1 MKLKTR
7 VIASILLSLAAFS
20 AHAAQEL
27 TPEQAAAVKPFDRIS
42 FNGRFDAIFDAVAE
56 ASKRADKAG
65 ADAFYIQ
72 AINEQNRG
80 NSQTVYV
87 DLYHKEAPKADATP
101 AQRTFDGIRELPQHD
116 AYHLEPFDTVSVS
129 GYFSTQPDINAA
141 IAKAAKE
148 KNAASFFIVRQVD
161 INSTGTN
168 QKITAYVYQADAP
181 KRVVQSTDVIPA
193 DSDAG
198 RAALAA
204 GGEAAAKVEISGVA
218 MSGSPSRNVGNF
230 YETQASKGGRYTVN
244 LADGKSI
251 QELNKATAA
260 QMTPFDSI
268 TFRGNFNGT
277 TDVSEAVAKRAADK
291 GAKYYHITK
300 QWFNKRSNMTIS
312 ADLYK

>member
-1 MKLKTR
+1 MTFYVATSLRQAKEFFINLKTR
-7 VIASILLSLAAFS
+7 VIASTLLSFAAFS

-27 TPEQAAAVKPFDRIS
+27 TPEQAAAVKPFDQIS
-42 FNGRFDAIFDAVAE
+42 FSDRFDAIFDVLAE

-65 ADAFYIQ
+65 ADAFHIQ

-87 DLYHKEAPKADATP
+87 NLYHKEAPKADATP

-148 KNAASFFIVRQVD
+148 KNAAAFFIVRQVD
-161 INSTGTN
+161 INSTGAN
-168 QKITAYVYQADAP
+168 QKITAYVYKADAP

-193 DSDAG
+193 DSDVG

-204 GGEAAAKVEISGVA
+204 GGEAAAKV
-218 MSGSPSRNVGNF
+218 SRN
-230 YETQASKGGRYTVN
+230 
-244 LADGKSI
+244 
-251 QELNKATAA
+251 
-260 QMTPFDSI
+260 
-268 TFRGNFNGT
+268 
-277 TDVSEAVAKRAADK
+277 
-291 GAKYYHITK
+291 
-300 QWFNKRSNMTIS
+300 
-312 ADLYK
+312 